1 MKRFGF
7 AALAVM
13 MLVAT
18 VGCRGAYRNGCNDG
32 CGYGGG
38 HGGGGHGGG
47 GLHGGYTQPA
57 PTHDGA
63 HVGYPYYTTRGPRD
77 YFLNNPPSIG
87 R

>member
-13 MLVAT
+13 MLVASI
-18 VGCRGAYRNGCNDG
+18 GCRGTRRG
-32 CGYGGG
+32 CGYEGC
-38 HGGGGHGGG
+38 
-47 GLHGGYTQPA
+47 GYRGCNGCAEQA
-57 PTHDGA
+57 PDYSGA
-63 HVGYPYYTTRGPRD
+63 HVGYPYYTTRSPRD

>member
-13 MLVAT
+13 MLVAS

-32 CGYGGG
+32 CGYGGHG
-38 HGGGGHGGG
+38 HGGH
-47 GLHGGYTQPA
+47 TQPA
-57 PTHDGA
+57 PNHDGA